1 MMPKTFFFILIF
13 LISFR
18 LQATIPEP
26 ADSGLRGKVIDRS
39 TNKGLEYATV
49 MIYNQ
54 SDSSFVAG
62 SITGPNGEFDLKV
75 KPGTYY
81 LKVQFVAY
89 APITISDLQI
99 QRTTQL
105 RDLGSLILSPDEALL
120 SEVEVVAER
129 STVEM
134 SLDKR
139 VFNIGRDISAKA
151 SNAVEVLE
159 NIPSVTVDVEGNVSL
174 RGDEGVRILIDGK
187 MSGLAGLSNR
197 NALRAIS
204 ADMIERIEVITNPS
218 VRYEAEGSSGIINI
232 VLKKDS
238 RKGYNGSIDLN
249 AGLPL
254 QAGLGLNANYRLSK
268 MNLFANYNISRNEN
282 RGGGSV
288 YREIFSSGL
297 TTEQKAERIR
307 KSFNNTIRLGAEY
320 AFNPKTSLSGSVLF
334 RYSKGNNPSKVSY
347 ADFSSGNQFRTI
359 QRSEEQTEI
368 DPTLEYALDFRRQFN
383 RKDQVLSAS
392 IRYTDNTED
401 EKSTILEKVLFS
413 TMTPLPDDILQRVV
427 TYQTNNN
434 FQAQVDYFQ
443 PLREKEK
450 IETGIRYQNRDITND
465 YKVEQRDD
473 IGGFNILPGFSNI
486 FNYDEDILAAYL
498 LYGADKGKY
507 TYQLGTRAEWSQIG
521 TKLLETGI
529 ENNSSYI
536 DLFPSGHFTY
546 RFNQKNNLQLSY
558 SRRIRRPGFWQ
569 LNPFRTI
576 TDNRFIMSGNPDLK
590 PVYTNSYEAGYL
602 RFFKQGNVNFNT
614 YYRQSN
620 DVFMRVES
628 VDSTGITYARPENF
642 ANRNDLGIEIIGMA
656 NPYKWLNLNG
666 SLNFFR
672 SVTQGELFDKKYDV
686 EDFSWTGRLMA
697 KLNLKKGLDAQLA
710 LNYQGK
716 SKTPQG
722 SRLPN
727 FGADAGLS
735 KDVLKNKG
743 TITLNVRDIF
753 GTRKWAFETLEGNFY
768 SKTEFQWSRTM
779 VTLNFNYRIN
789 QQKRRTPDR
798 RMENEEGMMEF

>member
-1 MMPKTFFFILIF
+1 MIKTLLFILLSIF
-13 LISFR
+13 SIEVI
-18 LQATIPEP
+18 ATIPDP

-39 TNKGLEYATV
+39 TSKGLEYATV

-54 SDSSFVAG
+54 TDSSFVAG
-62 SITGPNGEFDLKV
+62 SITGPNGEFDIKV
-75 KPGTYY
+75 KPGIYY
-81 LKVQFVAY
+81 IKVQFVAY
-89 APITISDLQI
+89 GTITLSDVQI

-105 RDLGSLILSPDEALL
+105 RDLGSLFLSPDEALL

-187 MSGLAGLSNR
+187 MSGMAGLSNR
-197 NALRAIS
+197 NALRTIS

-232 VLKKDS
+232 VLKKDR

-249 AGLPL
+249 AGFPL
-254 QAGLGLNANYRLSK
+254 QAGLGLNANYRMNK
-268 MNLFANYNISRNEN
+268 MNLFANYNISQIEN
-282 RGGGSV
+282 RGGGTV

-297 TTEQKAERIR
+297 ITEQDAERIR
-307 KSFNNTIRLGAEY
+307 RSFNNTIRLGAEY
-320 AFNPKTSLSGSVLF
+320 AFSPKTSLRGNIMY
-334 RYSKGNNPSKVSY
+334 RHSKGNNPSKVTY
-347 ADFSSGNQFRTI
+347 DDFSGATRFRTT
-359 QRSEEQTEI
+359 QRSDEQSEL
-368 DPTLEYALDFRRQFN
+368 DPTLEYALDFRQQFK
-383 RKDQVLSAS
+383 RKDQLLTAS
-392 IRYTDNTED
+392 VRYTDNSEE
-401 EKSTILEKVLFS
+401 EKSSIIEKVLFS
-413 TMTPLPDDILQRVV
+413 NTSPLPDDILQRMV
-427 TYQTNNN
+427 TNQTNNN
-434 FQAQVDYFQ
+434 FQAQIDYFQ

-450 IETGIRYQNRDITND
+450 LETGLRYQNRDIVND

-473 IGGFNILPGFSNI
+473 SGDFIILPGFSNI
-486 FNYDEDILAAYL
+486 FNYNEDILAAYL
-498 LYGADKGKY
+498 LYGADKGKIS
-507 TYQLGTRAEWSQIG
+507 YQLGTRSEWSNIG
-521 TKLLETGI
+521 TKLLETGE
-529 ENNSSYI
+529 ENKTSYI
-536 DLFPSGHFTY
+536 DFFPSGHFTY

-576 TDNRFIMSGNPDLK
+576 TDNRFIMSGNPELK
-590 PVYTNSYEAGYL
+590 PVYTNSFEIGYL

-620 DVFMRVES
+620 DVFMRVERI
-628 VDSTGITYARPENF
+628 DTTGIAYARPENF
-642 ANRNDLGIEIIGMA
+642 ASRDDLGIEIIGMA

-672 SVTQGELFDKKYDV
+672 SVTQGELYNKSYDV
-686 EDFSWTGRLMA
+686 EDYSWTGRLMA
-697 KLNLKKGLDAQLA
+697 RANLKKGLDAQLA

-727 FGADAGLS
+727 FGADAGIS
-735 KDVLKNKG
+735 KDVLKSKG

-753 GTRKWAFETLEGNFY
+753 GSRKWAFETMEDNFY
-768 SKTEFQWSRTM
+768 TKTEFQWSRTV
-779 VTLNFNYRIN
+779 VTVNFNYRIN
-789 QQKRRTPDR
+789 QQKRRAPER

>member
-1 MMPKTFFFILIF
+1 MIKTLLFILLSIF
-13 LISFR
+13 SFEV
-18 LQATIPEP
+18 LATIPDP
-26 ADSGLRGKVIDRS
+26 ADSGLRGKVIARS
-39 TNKGLEYATV
+39 TSKGLEYATV

-54 SDSSFVAG
+54 TDSSFVAG
-62 SITGPNGEFDLKV
+62 SITGPNGEFDIKV
-75 KPGTYY
+75 KPGIYY
-81 LKVQFVAY
+81 IKVQFVAY
-89 APITISDLQI
+89 GTITLSDVQI

-105 RDLGSLILSPDEALL
+105 RDLGSLFLSPNEALL

-159 NIPSVTVDVEGNVSL
+159 NIPSVTVDIEGNVSL

-187 MSGLAGLSNR
+187 MSGMAGLSNR

-232 VLKKDS
+232 VLKKDR

-249 AGLPL
+249 AGFPL
-254 QAGLGLNANYRLSK
+254 QAGLGLNANYRINK
-268 MNLFANYNISRNEN
+268 INLFANYNISHIEN
-282 RGGGSV
+282 RGGGTV
-288 YREIFSSGL
+288 YREIYSSGL
-297 TTEQKAERIR
+297 ITEQDAERIR
-307 KSFNNTIRLGAEY
+307 RSFNNTIRLGAEY
-320 AFNPKTSLSGSVLF
+320 AFNPKTSLTGNIMY
-334 RYSKGNNPSKVSY
+334 RHSKGNNPSKVTY
-347 ADFSSGNQFRTI
+347 NDFSGATRFRTT
-359 QRSEEQTEI
+359 QRSEEQSEL
-368 DPTLEYALDFRRQFN
+368 DPTLEYALDFRQQFK
-383 RKDQVLSAS
+383 RKDQLLTAS
-392 IRYTDNTED
+392 VMYTDNSEE
-401 EKSTILEKVLFS
+401 EKSSIIEKVLFS
-413 TMTPLPDDILQRVV
+413 TTSPLPDDILQRMV
-427 TYQTNNN
+427 TNQTNNN
-434 FQAQVDYFQ
+434 FQAQIDYFQ

-450 IETGIRYQNRDITND
+450 LETGLRYQNRDIVND

-473 IGGFNILPGFSNI
+473 SGDFIILPGFSNI
-486 FNYDEDILAAYL
+486 FNYNEDILAAYL
-498 LYGADKGKY
+498 LYGADNGKY
-507 TYQLGTRAEWSQIG
+507 SYQLGTRSEWSNIG
-521 TKLLETGI
+521 TKLLETGE
-529 ENNSSYI
+529 ENKTSYI
-536 DLFPSGHFTY
+536 DFFPSGHFTY

-576 TDNRFIMSGNPDLK
+576 TDNRFIMSGNPELK
-590 PVYTNSYEAGYL
+590 PVYTNSFEIGYL

-620 DVFMRVES
+620 DVFMRVERI
-628 VDSTGITYARPENF
+628 DTTGIAYARPENF
-642 ANRNDLGIEIIGMA
+642 ASRDDLGIEIIGMA

-672 SVTQGELFDKKYDV
+672 SVTQGELYNKSYDV
-686 EDFSWTGRLMA
+686 EDYSWTGRLMA
-697 KLNLKKGLDAQLA
+697 RANLKKGLDAQLA

-727 FGADAGLS
+727 FGADAGIS
-735 KDVLKNKG
+735 KDVLNNKG

-753 GTRKWAFETLEGNFY
+753 GSRKWAFETMEDNFY
-768 SKTEFQWSRTM
+768 SKTEFQRSRTV
-779 VTLNFNYRIN
+779 VTVNFNYRIN
-789 QQKRRTPDR
+789 QLKRRAPER

>member
-1 MMPKTFFFILIF
+1 MLKTILFVTFFIF
-13 LISFR
+13 SFNV
-18 LQATIPEP
+18 LATNPDP
-26 ADSGLRGKVIDRS
+26 AGSGLRGKVIDRS
-39 TNKGLEYATV
+39 TSKGLEYATV

-54 SDSSFVAG
+54 SDSSFVSG
-62 SITGPNGEFDLKV
+62 SITGANGEFDIKV
-75 KPGTYY
+75 KPGTYFI
-81 LKVQFVAY
+81 KVQFVAY
-89 APITISDLQI
+89 GTITLSDVQI

-105 RDLGSLILSPDEALL
+105 RDLGSLFLSPDEALL

-139 VFNIGRDISAKA
+139 IFNIGRDISTKA

-187 MSGLAGLSNR
+187 MSGMAGISNR

-232 VLKKDS
+232 VLKKDR

-249 AGLPL
+249 AGFPL
-254 QAGLGLNANYRLSK
+254 QAGLGVNANYRLNK

-282 RGGGSV
+282 RGGGTV

-297 TTEQKAERIR
+297 ITEQDAERIR
-307 KSFNNTIRLGAEY
+307 RSFNNTLRFGAEY
-320 AFNPKTSLSGSVLF
+320 AFNPKTSLSGNILY
-334 RYSKGNNPSKVSY
+334 RHSKGNNPSKVTY
-347 ADFSSGNQFRTI
+347 NDFTGGTRFRTT
-359 QRSEEQTEI
+359 QRSEEQSEL
-368 DPTLEYALDFRRQFN
+368 DPTLEYALDFRQQFN
-383 RKDQVLSAS
+383 RKDQLLTAS
-392 IRYTDNTED
+392 VRFTDNSEEET
-401 EKSTILEKVLFS
+401 SSIIEKVLFS
-413 TMTPLPDDILQRVV
+413 KMFPLPDDILQRMV
-427 TYQTNNN
+427 TKQTNTN
-434 FQAQVDYFQ
+434 FQAQIDYFQ

-450 IETGIRYQNRDITND
+450 LETGLRYQNRDIVND

-473 IGGFNILPGFSNI
+473 SGDFIILPGFSNI
-486 FNYDEDILAAYL
+486 FNYNEDIFAAYL

-507 TYQLGTRAEWSQIG
+507 SYQLGTRSEWSSIG
-521 TKLLETGI
+521 TKLLETGE
-529 ENNSSYI
+529 ENKSSYI
-536 DLFPSGHFTY
+536 DFFPSGHFTY
-546 RFNQKNNLQLSY
+546 RFNQQNNLQLSY

-576 TDNRFIMSGNPDLK
+576 TDNRFIMSGNPELK
-590 PVYTNSYEAGYL
+590 PVYTNAYEIGYL

-620 DVFMRVES
+620 DVFMRVERI
-628 VDSTGITYARPENF
+628 DSTGIAYARPENF
-642 ANRNDLGIEIIGMA
+642 ASRNDLGIEIIGMA

-672 SVTQGELFDKKYDV
+672 SVTQGELYNKTYDV
-686 EDFSWTGRLMA
+686 EDYSWTGRLMA
-697 KLNLKKGLDAQLA
+697 RANLKKGLDAQLA

-727 FGADAGLS
+727 FGADAGIS

-753 GTRKWAFETLEGNFY
+753 GSRKWAFETMEDNFY
-768 SKTEFQWSRTM
+768 SKTEFQWSRTV
-779 VTLNFNYRIN
+779 VTVNFNYRIN
-789 QQKRRTPDR
+789 QQKRRAPER